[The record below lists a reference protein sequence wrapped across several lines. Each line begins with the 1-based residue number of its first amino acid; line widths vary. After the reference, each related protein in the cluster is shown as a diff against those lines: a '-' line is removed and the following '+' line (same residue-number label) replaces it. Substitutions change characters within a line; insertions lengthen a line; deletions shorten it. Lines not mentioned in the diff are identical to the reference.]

1 MKPYLIVAPSY
12 TEKSAGAK
20 VLHVL
25 CDALNKV
32 GQKAYICPMG
42 DITFNPYLD
51 TPTYK
56 GDEEPIV
63 VYPEIIQGN
72 PLNSKYVVRYL
83 LYYAGV
89 YAGQGALPQE
99 GDKVWSYSTRIA
111 RRWGND
117 KVLFLPVSDPEIF
130 YPGDEERSGVCYYAH
145 KYRSFYKGTPHTEGF
160 EITTDYPKTKPELAK
175 LLRSCKKFIAY
186 EDTALIFE
194 ARMCGCEVELAYD
207 EHFTECHT
215 LEDFPLDADY
225 NFYLECQKNFWKQLD
240 EFIEDTQEW

>member
-42 DITFNPYLD
+42 EITFHPDLD
-51 TPTYK
+51 TPLYK
-56 GDEEPIV
+56 GEEDPIV
-63 VYPEIIQGN
+63 IYPEIVNGN
-72 PLNSKYVVRYL
+72 PLNARHVVRYL
-83 LYYAGV
+83 LYYAGI
-89 YAGQGALPQE
+89 YAGPCSLPQE

-117 KVLFLPVSDPEIF
+117 NVLFLPVSDPKIF
-130 YPGDEERSGVCYYAH
+130 YPRDGEREGICFYAN
-145 KYRSFYKGTPHTEGF
+145 KYRSFYRATPKCDGI
-160 EITTDYPKTKPELAK
+160 EITSAWPETKMELAD
-175 LLRSCKKFIAY
+175 LLRRSQKFIAY
-186 EDTALIFE
+186 EDTALILE

-207 EHFTECHT
+207 DHFTECHT

-225 NFYLECQKNFWKQLD
+225 NFYLKCQENFWKQLD
-240 EFIEDTQEW
+240 GFIEDTQK